1 MIINNNE
8 KKNKEK
14 YSFEERKK
22 DSKFL
27 MEKNE
32 RCVPIIFEK
41 GYKCQTIQFKKSRFI
56 VSLYITIGQLL
67 YIIRNYYAID
77 PFVSLFLFI
86 NGNIPSNSSLILDVY
101 NREKDEDGFLYIQ
114 YFTENT
120 FG

>member
-1 MIINNNE
+1 MLNNNE

-14 YSFEERKK
+14 YSLEERKK
-22 DSKFL
+22 ESKFL
-27 MEKNE
+27 MQKNKN
-32 RCVPIIFEK
+32 CVPIIFEK
-41 GYKCQTIQFKKSRFI
+41 GYTHQTIQFKKSRFI
-56 VSLYITIGQLL
+56 VSLYITIGQLI
-67 YIIRNYYAID
+67 YIIRNYYSID

-86 NGNIPSNSSLILDVY
+86 NKNIPSNSCLIVDIY

>member
-1 MIINNNE
+1 MMLNNNE

-14 YSFEERKK
+14 YSLEERKK
-22 DSKFL
+22 ESRTL
-27 MEKNE
+27 IQKNE
-32 RCVPIIFEK
+32 NCIPIIFEK
-41 GYKCQTIQFKKSRFI
+41 GYSYQTIQFKKSRFI
-56 VSLYITIGQLL
+56 VSLYITIGQLV
-67 YIIRNYYAID
+67 YIIRNYYSID
-77 PFVSLFLFI
+77 PFVCLFLFI

>member
-1 MIINNNE
+1 MINNNE

-14 YSFEERKK
+14 YSFEERKRE
-22 DSKFL
+22 SIFL
-27 MEKNE
+27 KQKNE
-32 RCVPIIFEK
+32 NCIPIIFEK
-41 GYKCQTIQFKKSRFI
+41 GYNCQTIQFKKSRFI
-56 VSLYITIGQLL
+56 VSLYITIGQLI
-67 YIIRNYYAID
+67 YIIRSYYSID